1 MNMVVAAAFIIIV
14 SVAYAL
20 FKNELWMLL
29 KRFSSL
35 LVKDMSKTLEGAE
48 IIYKRAIAEK
58 QQEFNKASY
67 TLQQITGTLSH
78 ETTKLKNLK
87 TTLCAIEKKCEN
99 LVSSGHMEQARLSAL
114 ERQGVINGIA
124 SCTQNIE
131 NLEQAAKEAK
141 EAVDIFENQL
151 NNLKREMNQVVNDLK
166 VGEQLAD
173 AYNSLD
179 GLKKSEELYDLIDT
193 VKDSAKEKK
202 AKAAG
207 ARIIHENKLSTRI
220 NMFDD
225 NLKDM
230 ESDDYLN
237 SLQQKLN
244 INVQENTDEIK
255 NKTKDYKD
263 LN

>member
-1 MNMVVAAAFIIIV
+1 MKMVVAVAVAIIA

-35 LVKDMSKTLEGAE
+35 LVKDMSKTPEGAE
-48 IIYKRAIAEK
+48 IIYKRAIDEK
-58 QQEFNKASY
+58 QQEYNKASY
-67 TLQQITGTLSH
+67 TYGQITGTLSH
-78 ETTKLKNLK
+78 ETTKLKNLR
-87 TTLCAIEKKCEN
+87 TALFAIEKKCEN

-114 ERQGVINGIA
+114 ERQGLISEIA

-141 EAVDIFENQL
+141 EAVDIFEAQL
-151 NNLKREMNQVVNDLK
+151 NSLKREMNQVVNDLK
-166 VGEQLAD
+166 VGEQLAN

-220 NMFDD
+220 DMFDD
-225 NLKDM
+225 NSKDT
-230 ESDDYLN
+230 ESDDYIN
-237 SLQQKLN
+237 SLQQKFN
-244 INVQENTDEIK
+244 INMQNNTGEIR
-255 NKTKDYKD
+255 NKTKDFKD